1 MMSRRPSARPGTL
14 RTAVVLALACL
25 VGMGAAVA
33 PRADAQS
40 GADDVDVL
48 TASREEVRAAVAEL
62 DARVETQA
70 AAVAAAEADEAAARV
85 AVDRAKARV
94 ALAHNDVELA
104 REVVAE
110 YAVEAYIR
118 PPATEALRVLSISSA
133 DDATY
138 ASSVIRIMADER
150 RKVVDVLVEKQAEAD
165 RQQQAADRAVAEAD
179 ARANAAQEELAGLE
193 RMRDEQ
199 TSLAESL
206 DDRLDQALAEAA
218 ALAEIDRQMSEELAA
233 QELALRN
240 EGPPSPVVNVA
251 SPTPDA
257 PPATEP
263 TPTSPPTGNP
273 GTNAPPATRPPT
285 ATTRP
290 PTPTT
295 RPPTVTTRPPSPPSG
310 TVTWA
315 DVTSVG
321 GIWVHKS
328 IASQVQA
335 LLNAGNAAGLNLRGG
350 GFRDSAAQVA
360 TRRANCGPTY
370 YDIYEKPSNQC
381 SPPTARPGRSMH
393 ERGLAIDFT
402 SNGALITSRS
412 SAAFRWLQANA
423 SRYGLYNLPSEPW
436 HWSTNGN

>member
-1 MMSRRPSARPGTL
+1 MTVRDRRHGNGTL
-14 RTAVVLALACL
+14 RTAVVLGLACL
-25 VGMGAAVA
+25 IGLGAGVT

-40 GADDVDVL
+40 AGADDVDVL
-48 TASREEVRAAVAEL
+48 TASREEVRVAVADL
-62 DARVETQA
+62 DARTQQQA
-70 AAVAAAEADEAAARV
+70 AVVAAAEAEEKAATI
-85 AVDRAKARV
+85 AVDRARARV
-94 ALAHNDVELA
+94 ALARNDVELA

-118 PPATEALRVLSISSA
+118 PPATEMLRVLSISSA

-179 ARANAAQEELAGLE
+179 ARANAAQEELAGLQ

-199 TSLAESL
+199 TSLAQSL
-206 DDRLDQALAEAA
+206 DDRLDKALAEAA

-240 EGPPSPVVNVA
+240 EGPASPVVNVA
-251 SPTPDA
+251 NGPASGA
-257 PPATEP
+257 PQDPPPTEP
-263 TPTSPPTGNP
+263 VPTSPPSGGNP
-273 GTNAPPATRPPT
+273 GPGAPPTTRPPT

-290 PTPTT
+290 PTA
-295 RPPTVTTRPPSPPSG
+295 TTRPPSPPSG
-310 TVTWA
+310 TVTWT

-381 SPPTARPGRSMH
+381 TPPTARPGRSMH

>member
-1 MMSRRPSARPGTL
+1 MPPSWTSTHGPRSRQRL
-14 RTAVVLALACL
+14 
-25 VGMGAAVA
+25 
-33 PRADAQS
+33 
-40 GADDVDVL
+40 
-48 TASREEVRAAVAEL
+48 
-62 DARVETQA
+62 
-70 AAVAAAEADEAAARV
+70 VAAANAEEAAAKN
-85 AVDRAKARV
+85 AVDRARARV
-94 ALAHNDVELA
+94 ALARNDVELA

-118 PPATEALRVLSISSA
+118 PPATEMLRVLSISSA

-138 ASSVIRIMADER
+138 ASNVIKIMADER

-179 ARANAAQEELAGLE
+179 ARANAAQEELAGLQ

-206 DDRLDQALAEAA
+206 DDRLDKALAEAA
-218 ALAEIDRQMSEELAA
+218 ALAEIDRQMAEELAA

-240 EGPPSPVVNVA
+240 EGPVSPVVNV
-251 SPTPDA
+251 STDPTPVA
-257 PPATEP
+257 PPESTGPAP
-263 TPTSPPTGNP
+263 TPPPPAGDPGPGAPPT
-273 GTNAPPATRPPT
+273 TARPVTP
-285 ATTRP
+285 TTRP

-295 RPPTVTTRPPSPPSG
+295 RPPAPPGG

-381 SPPTARPGRSMH
+381 TPPTARPGRSMH

-402 SNGALITSRS
+402 SHGALISSRS
-412 SAAFRWLQANA
+412 SVAFRWLQANA

>member
-1 MMSRRPSARPGTL
+1 MTSRRSVARPGTL
-14 RTAVVLALACL
+14 RTAVVLGLACL
-25 VGMGAAVA
+25 VGLGAAVA
-33 PRADAQS
+33 PGAQAQD
-40 GADDVDVL
+40 ADDVDVL
-48 TASREEVRAAVAEL
+48 TASREEVRAAVAAL
-62 DARVETQA
+62 DARAEEQA
-70 AAVAAAEADEAAARV
+70 AVVAAAEADEAAARV
-85 AVDRAKARV
+85 AVDRARARV
-94 ALAHNDVELA
+94 ALARNEVELA

-118 PPATEALRVLSISSA
+118 PPATEMLRVLSISAA

-138 ASSVIRIMADER
+138 ASSVIKIMADER

-165 RQQQAADRAVAEAD
+165 RQQEAADRAVAEAD
-179 ARANAAQEELAGLE
+179 ARAQAAQDELDGLQ

-199 TSLAESL
+199 TALAESL
-206 DDRLDQALAEAA
+206 DDRLDKALAEAA
-218 ALAEIDRQMSEELAA
+218 ALAEIDRQMAEELAA

-240 EGPPSPVVNVA
+240 EGPASPVVNV
-251 SPTPDA
+251 STDPVPETPQ
-257 PPATEP
+257 EP
-263 TPTSPPTGNP
+263 TGPAPTSPPVDP
-273 GTNAPPATRPPT
+273 GPGAPPTTARPAP
-285 ATTRP
+285 
-290 PTPTT
+290 PTT
-295 RPPTVTTRPPSPPSG
+295 RPPTATTRPPSPPSG

-328 IASQVQA
+328 IAPRVQS
-335 LLNAGNAAGLNLRGG
+335 LLNAANATGHNLRGG

-381 SPPTARPGRSMH
+381 RPPTARPGRSMH

-402 SNGALITSRS
+402 SHGSLITSRS
-412 SAAFRWLQANA
+412 SAAFRWLEANA
-423 SRYGLYNLPSEPW
+423 ARYGLYNLPSEPW

>member
-1 MMSRRPSARPGTL
+1 MSRRRPARPGTL
-14 RTAVVLALACL
+14 RTAAVLALACL
-25 VGMGAAVA
+25 VGLGAAVA
-33 PRADAQS
+33 PRAEAQR
-40 GADDVDVL
+40 GGDEIDVL

-62 DARVETQA
+62 DARAEEQA
-70 AAVAAAEADEAAARV
+70 AAVAAADAEAAAARV
-85 AVDRAKARV
+85 AVDRARARV
-94 ALAHNDVELA
+94 ALANNEVELA
-104 REVVAE
+104 REVVAD

-138 ASSVIRIMADER
+138 ASSVLRIMADER
-150 RKVVDVLVEKQAEAD
+150 RKIVDILVEKQAEAD
-165 RQQQAADRAVAEAD
+165 RQQRAADRAVAEAE
-179 ARANAAQEELAGLE
+179 ARAAAAQKELDGLQ

-199 TSLAESL
+199 ESLAASL

-218 ALAEIDRQMSEELAA
+218 ALAELDRQMAEELAA

-240 EGPPSPVVNVA
+240 EGPPSPAVNVA
-251 SPTPDA
+251 SP
-257 PPATEP
+257 PAEVLPSTEP
-263 TPTSPPTGNP
+263 SPTSPPANP
-273 GTNAPPATRPPT
+273 GPNAPPTTARPPT

-295 RPPTVTTRPPSPPSG
+295 RPPAPPGG

-328 IASQVQA
+328 IASNVQA

-350 GFRDSAAQVA
+350 GFRDYASQVA

-402 SNGALITSRS
+402 SHGALITSRS
-412 SAAFRWLQANA
+412 SAAFKWLQANA
-423 SRYGLYNLPSEPW
+423 ARYGLYNLPSEPW

>member
-1 MMSRRPSARPGTL
+1 MMSRRPSPHPGAL

-25 VGMGAAVA
+25 VGLGAAVA
-33 PRADAQS
+33 PRVQAQGG

-62 DARVETQA
+62 DARVATQA
-70 AAVAAAEADEAAARV
+70 AAVAAAEADEAAAKV
-85 AVDRAKARV
+85 AVDRARARV
-94 ALAHNDVELA
+94 ALARNDVELA

-118 PPATEALRVLSISSA
+118 PPATEALRVLSISAA

-179 ARANAAQEELAGLE
+179 ARANAAQEELAGLQ

-199 TSLAESL
+199 SSLAQSL
-206 DDRLDQALAEAA
+206 DDRLDKALAEAA

-251 SPTPDA
+251 SPIPDA

-263 TPTSPPTGNP
+263 TPTPPPAGDQGTNPPPT
-273 GTNAPPATRPPT
+273 TRPPT

-290 PTPTT
+290 PT
-295 RPPTVTTRPPSPPSG
+295 VTTRPPAPPSG

-350 GFRDSAAQVA
+350 GFRDYASQVA

-381 SPPTARPGRSMH
+381 TPPTARPGRSMH

-402 SNGALITSRS
+402 SNGSLITSRS